1 MISVNKIQL
10 MRGSQILLRES
21 SLVLKKNQKLGLIGR
36 NGSGKTSF
44 FNVLAGSLPLEVGE
58 VNVPADL
65 RVSIMAQEIPAMN
78 RTALD
83 FVIDAHKHFRKIESD
98 LKTAETKGNLSD
110 LTNLMADFEQ
120 IGGYDVAINAKQLL
134 SGLGFKSKE
143 FSLPIKK
150 FSGGWR
156 VRLNLAATLMMPA
169 DLLMLDEPTNHLDL
183 KTTLWLE
190 QWLKRYQGM
199 LLIISHDRAF
209 LDSVITGI
217 ISIENFNLVQ
227 YSGNFSDFEREKA
240 SKMSLEKKLL
250 EKQNK
255 RRSEIENF
263 VRRFSAK
270 ASKARQAQSRIREL
284 ERMQKVTTAY
294 IDSPFNFRFFSDD
307 LSSGYLMQADSLQV
321 GHESVVVDKITIN
334 LASNSRVG
342 FLGLNGSGK
351 STLLKVLAGK
361 MEKLDGNLSVSKR
374 AKIGF
379 FGQHQIDELDCNVS
393 PLDIIQK
400 ANMKESSQVIRNFL
414 GGFGFTGQRVNDQIS
429 NFSGGEKARLALA
442 RLVWMKP
449 NFLLLDEPTNHLDL
463 EMIEATTT
471 ALQSFNG
478 AIIIVS
484 HNRHL
489 LSATV
494 DQFYLIH
501 EGVFAPYDGDLND
514 YENWLQKSFKNKNQ
528 DSRISTKNNFKKIG
542 RKNSAILRA
551 QTTTERK
558 EINLVEEDL
567 DKILKEISVIDNK
580 MTDASLYLDK
590 NKKDLEQAILERSQF
605 MTRVM
610 ELEGLWFE
618 LSEALDKKIE

>member
-1 MISVNKIQL
+1 
-10 MRGSQILLRES
+10 
-21 SLVLKKNQKLGLIGR
+21 
-36 NGSGKTSF
+36 
-44 FNVLAGSLPLEVGE
+44 
-58 VNVPADL
+58 
-65 RVSIMAQEIPAMN
+65 
-78 RTALD
+78 
-83 FVIDAHKHFRKIESD
+83 
-98 LKTAETKGNLSD
+98 
-110 LTNLMADFEQ
+110 
-120 IGGYDVAINAKQLL
+120 
-134 SGLGFKSKE
+134 
-143 FSLPIKK
+143 
-150 FSGGWR
+150 
-156 VRLNLAATLMMPA
+156 
-169 DLLMLDEPTNHLDL
+169 
-183 KTTLWLE
+183 
-190 QWLKRYQGM
+190 
-199 LLIISHDRAF
+199 
-209 LDSVITGI
+209 
-217 ISIENFNLVQ
+217 
-227 YSGNFSDFEREKA
+227 
-240 SKMSLEKKLL
+240 
-250 EKQNK
+250 
-255 RRSEIENF
+255 
-263 VRRFSAK
+263 
-270 ASKARQAQSRIREL
+270 
-284 ERMQKVTTAY
+284 MQKITTAY
-294 IDSPFNFRFFSDD
+294 IDSPFNFRFFSED

-400 ANMKESSQVIRNFL
+400 VNMKESSQVIRNFL

-501 EGVFAPYDGDLND
+501 EGVFAPYDGDLSD

-528 DSRISTKNNFKKIG
+528 NSRISTKNNFKKIE
-542 RKNSAILRA
+542 N
-551 QTTTERK
+551 
-558 EINLVEEDL
+558 
-567 DKILKEISVIDNK
+567 
-580 MTDASLYLDK
+580 
-590 NKKDLEQAILERSQF
+590 
-605 MTRVM
+605 
-610 ELEGLWFE
+610 
-618 LSEALDKKIE
+618 

>member
-58 VNVPADL
+58 VNVPAGL
-65 RVSIMAQEIPAMN
+65 RVSIMAQEILDIN
-78 RTALD
+78 KTALD

-209 LDSVITGI
+209 LDSVITGV

-284 ERMQKVTTAY
+284 ERMQKITAAY
-294 IDSPFNFRFFSDD
+294 IDSPFNFRFFSED

-567 DKILKEISVIDNK
+567 DKILKEIAVLDNK

-590 NKKDLEQAILERSQF
+590 NKKDLEQAILKRSQF
-605 MTRVM
+605 MTRVI
-610 ELEGLWFE
+610 ELEGLWLE
-618 LSEALDKKIE
+618 LSEVLDKKIE

>member
-58 VNVPADL
+58 VNVPAGL
-65 RVSIMAQEIPAMN
+65 RVSIMAQEILDIN
-78 RTALD
+78 KTALD

-209 LDSVITGI
+209 LDSVITGV

-284 ERMQKVTTAY
+284 ERMQKITAAY
-294 IDSPFNFRFFSDD
+294 IDSPFNFRFFSED

-567 DKILKEISVIDNK
+567 DKILKEIAVLDNK
-580 MTDASLYLDK
+580 MTDVSLYLDK
-590 NKKDLEQAILERSQF
+590 NKKDLEQAILKRSQF
-605 MTRVM
+605 MTRVI
-610 ELEGLWFE
+610 ELEGLWLE

>member
-1 MISVNKIQL
+1 

-209 LDSVITGI
+209 LDSVITGV

-240 SKMSLEKKLL
+240 TKMSLEKKLL

-284 ERMQKVTTAY
+284 ERMQKITAAY
-294 IDSPFNFRFFSDD
+294 IDSPFNFRFFSED

-567 DKILKEISVIDNK
+567 DKILKEIAVLDNK

-590 NKKDLEQAILERSQF
+590 NKKDLEQAILKRSQF
-605 MTRVM
+605 MTRVI
-610 ELEGLWFE
+610 ELEGLWLE

>member
-65 RVSIMAQEIPAMN
+65 RVSIMAQEILDIN
-78 RTALD
+78 KTALD

-120 IGGYDVAINAKQLL
+120 IGGYDVAKNAKQLL

-209 LDSVITGI
+209 LDSVITGV

-284 ERMQKVTTAY
+284 ERMQKITAAY
-294 IDSPFNFRFFSDD
+294 IDSPFNFRFFSED

-567 DKILKEISVIDNK
+567 DKILKEIAVLDNK

-590 NKKDLEQAILERSQF
+590 NKKDLEQAILKRSQF
-605 MTRVM
+605 MTRVI
-610 ELEGLWFE
+610 ELEGLWLE

>member
-65 RVSIMAQEIPAMN
+65 RVSIMAQEILDIN
-78 RTALD
+78 KTALD

-209 LDSVITGI
+209 LDSVITGV

-284 ERMQKVTTAY
+284 ERMQKITAAY
-294 IDSPFNFRFFSDD
+294 IDSPFNFRFFSED

-567 DKILKEISVIDNK
+567 DKILKEIAVLDNK

-590 NKKDLEQAILERSQF
+590 NKKDLEQAILKRSQF
-605 MTRVM
+605 MTRVI
-610 ELEGLWFE
+610 ELEGLWLE

>member
-65 RVSIMAQEIPAMN
+65 RVSIMAQEILDIN
-78 RTALD
+78 KTALD

-240 SKMSLEKKLL
+240 TKMSLEKKLL

-400 ANMKESSQVIRNFL
+400 VNMKESSQVIRNFL

>member
-65 RVSIMAQEIPAMN
+65 RVSIMAQEILDIN
-78 RTALD
+78 KTALD

-209 LDSVITGI
+209 LDSVITGV

-227 YSGNFSDFEREKA
+227 YSGNFSDFELEKA

-284 ERMQKVTTAY
+284 ERMQKITTAY
-294 IDSPFNFRFFSDD
+294 IDSPFNFRFFSED

-361 MEKLDGNLSVSKR
+361 MEKLDGNLSISKR

-400 ANMKESSQVIRNFL
+400 VNMKESSQVIRNFL

-471 ALQSFNG
+471 ALQGFNG

-494 DQFYLIH
+494 DQFYMIH
-501 EGVFAPYDGDLND
+501 EGVFAPYDGDLSD

-567 DKILKEISVIDNK
+567 DKILKEIAVLDKK

-590 NKKDLEQAILERSQF
+590 NKKNLEQAILKRSQF
-605 MTRVM
+605 MTRVV
-610 ELEGLWFE
+610 ELERLWFE

>member
-1 MISVNKIQL
+1 
-10 MRGSQILLRES
+10 
-21 SLVLKKNQKLGLIGR
+21 
-36 NGSGKTSF
+36 
-44 FNVLAGSLPLEVGE
+44 
-58 VNVPADL
+58 
-65 RVSIMAQEIPAMN
+65 
-78 RTALD
+78 
-83 FVIDAHKHFRKIESD
+83 
-98 LKTAETKGNLSD
+98 
-110 LTNLMADFEQ
+110 
-120 IGGYDVAINAKQLL
+120 
-134 SGLGFKSKE
+134 
-143 FSLPIKK
+143 
-150 FSGGWR
+150 
-156 VRLNLAATLMMPA
+156 
-169 DLLMLDEPTNHLDL
+169 
-183 KTTLWLE
+183 
-190 QWLKRYQGM
+190 
-199 LLIISHDRAF
+199 
-209 LDSVITGI
+209 
-217 ISIENFNLVQ
+217 
-227 YSGNFSDFEREKA
+227 
-240 SKMSLEKKLL
+240 
-250 EKQNK
+250 
-255 RRSEIENF
+255 
-263 VRRFSAK
+263 
-270 ASKARQAQSRIREL
+270 
-284 ERMQKVTTAY
+284 
-294 IDSPFNFRFFSDD
+294 
-307 LSSGYLMQADSLQV
+307 
-321 GHESVVVDKITIN
+321 
-334 LASNSRVG
+334 
-342 FLGLNGSGK
+342 
-351 STLLKVLAGK
+351 
-361 MEKLDGNLSVSKR
+361 
-374 AKIGF
+374 
-379 FGQHQIDELDCNVS
+379 
-393 PLDIIQK
+393 
-400 ANMKESSQVIRNFL
+400 MKESSQVIRNFL

>member
-58 VNVPADL
+58 VNVPAGL
-65 RVSIMAQEIPAMN
+65 RVSIMAQEILDIN
-78 RTALD
+78 KTALD

-120 IGGYDVAINAKQLL
+120 IGGYDVAKNAKQLL

-209 LDSVITGI
+209 LDSVITGV

-284 ERMQKVTTAY
+284 ERMQKITAAY
-294 IDSPFNFRFFSDD
+294 IDSPFNFRFFSED

-400 ANMKESSQVIRNFL
+400 VNMKESSQVIRNFL

-567 DKILKEISVIDNK
+567 DKILKEIAVLDNK

-590 NKKDLEQAILERSQF
+590 NKKDLEQAILKRSQF
-605 MTRVM
+605 MTRVI
-610 ELEGLWFE
+610 ELEGLWLE